1 MTYKHRLTTSGFPR
15 SGNVFLNFALKELYF
30 NEDVSEQSH
39 MVLTLKENPHSFVP
53 IRNPE
58 DAIASWNLAQKDL
71 PLGSNL
77 DDDIKFYI
85 RFHTYVLENIHTLNI
100 MDFNK
105 FSVDI
110 EYIKN
115 KVYSATQIE
124 PIKNT
129 TIEEIKSSI
138 LETGRVHNLPRDN
151 KDELEIIKNK
161 VIDHLQFGQCKDL
174 YTNILLTQ

>member
-30 NEDVSEQSH
+30 NEDVYEQSH
-39 MVLTLKENPHSFVP
+39 MVLTLKENPNSFVP
-53 IRNPE
+53 IRKPE

-77 DDDIKFYI
+77 DNDIKFYI
-85 RFHTYVLENIHTLNI
+85 RFHTYVLENINTLNV
-100 MDFNK
+100 MDFDK

-115 KVYSATQIE
+115 KVYSAIE
-124 PIKNT
+124 INPIKNV

-138 LETGRVHNLPRDN
+138 SETGRIYNLPRDN
-151 KDELEIIKNK
+151 RDELDMVRNQ
-161 VIDHLQFGQCKDL
+161 VVAHSQFNQCKDL
-174 YTNILLTQ
+174 YNNILLTQ

>member
-1 MTYKHRLTTSGFPR
+1 MTYKHRLITSGFPR

-30 NEDVSEQSH
+30 KEDVYEQSH
-39 MVLTLKENPHSFVP
+39 MVLTLKENPNSFVP

-77 DDDIKFYI
+77 DDDIRFYI

-115 KVYSATQIE
+115 KVYNAIQID

-129 TIEEIKSSI
+129 TIEEIKNSI

-151 KDELEIIKNK
+151 KDELKIIKNK
-161 VIDHLQFGQCKDL
+161 LVVHSQFDQCKDL
-174 YTNILLTQ
+174 YNNILLTQ